1 MTQTVTAPSLT
12 RGEKLRTALRD
23 RWLYVMLIPGIIY
36 YIIFVYIPMWG
47 ALFAFVDYSPAYGL
61 FGSPWVGF
69 KHFNRFFN
77 SRQFSQLFS
86 NTMVISILNLVFYFP
101 APILLALLLNEM
113 RKEKYKRVL
122 QSVMYLPH
130 FMSAVIVVSMFQ
142 LIFSSEGGAINS
154 ILNALGFDSISF
166 LTSKAWFRPI
176 LMIETIWKEVGWGTI
191 IFMAALAGIDPSLYE
206 AAVVDGANHTQRLW
220 HITLPGIMPTI
231 STLLILRMGSFL
243 NTGFETIMLMQNS
256 LNRSVSEVFDTYVY
270 RVGITDAQY
279 SYSTAIG
286 LFKSVIGLVLVYGSN
301 KLAQKVGQEGIF

>member
-1 MTQTVTAPSLT
+1 MTQTVTAHSLT

-23 RWLYVMLIPGIIY
+23 RWLYVMLLPGIIY

-61 FGSPWVGF
+61 FGSPWVGM

-113 RKEKYKRVL
+113 RKERYKRVL

-154 ILNALGFDSISF
+154 ILNAMGFDSISF

>member
-1 MTQTVTAPSLT
+1 MTRTVTAPGLT
-12 RGEKLRTALRD
+12 RGEKFRTALRD
-23 RWLYVMLIPGIIY
+23 RWLYVMLIPGIVY
-36 YIIFVYIPMWG
+36 YLIFVYTPMWG

-61 FGSPWVGF
+61 IGSPWAGF
-69 KHFNRFFN
+69 KHFSRFFN
-77 SRQFSQLFS
+77 SRQFGQLFS
-86 NTMVISILNLVFYFP
+86 NTLVISILNLVFYFP
-101 APILLALLLNEM
+101 APIILALLLNEM

-130 FMSAVIVVSMFQ
+130 FMSAVIVVSIFQ

-154 ILNALGFDSISF
+154 MLNALGFKSISF

-191 IFMAALAGIDPSLYE
+191 IFMASLAGIDPSLYE
-206 AAVVDGANHTQRLW
+206 AAVVDGANHKQRLW
-220 HITLPGIMPTI
+220 HITLPSIMPTI